1 MILCLNLEHDNFHFF
16 DPPINDTI
24 MKNPL
29 PVGTYQERK
38 KVKEHPI
45 RGEFF
50 RDQTAIIHSM
60 PFRRLKHKTQVFFS
74 PDNDHVC
81 TRIEHVLHV
90 ATIGA
95 TICKGLNNHGWDLQP
110 EMAYAIGLGHDLG
123 HSPFGHSGETALNK
137 KLNSDFKFIHEVHSL
152 RVVDKL
158 CNGGQGLNLTYGVR
172 DGIITHNGEI
182 LQQSLKPS
190 KAINDID
197 NFTDRK
203 HVASSYEGCII
214 RFSDKIAYLGRDIED
229 ALIAEFISL
238 CDIPEKIRTEVGST
252 NGEIIN
258 NLIIDIIKTSKD
270 SDEIKLSDEMFE
282 KVKILQTFNYKY
294 IYGHQDIESYKQKG
308 EKIIEEI
315 FEYLLDLLNNWGQN
329 FERYQASKLD
339 LDKHFGGYMNRYKSV
354 YDEEHNIPKR
364 IVCDFIAGMTD
375 NYALNAIK
383 QIKMPKPIKFK

>member
-1 MILCLNLEHDNFHFF
+1 
-16 DPPINDTI
+16 

-29 PVGTYQERK
+29 SIETYKARK
-38 KVKEHPI
+38 DPKEYPI
-45 RGEFF
+45 RGDFF

-95 TICKGLNNHGWDLQP
+95 TICKGLNNHGWELNQ

-123 HSPFGHSGETALNK
+123 HSPFGHSGETALNR
-137 KLNSDFKFIHEVHSL
+137 KLNSDFKFVHEVHSL

-158 CNGGQGLNLTYGVR
+158 CNDCNGLNLTYGVR
-172 DGIITHNGEI
+172 DGIINHNGEI
-182 LQQSLKPS
+182 IQQSLKPNPT
-190 KAINDID
+190 INDID

-203 HVASSYEGCII
+203 HIASSYEGCII

-229 ALIAEFISL
+229 ALIADFISL
-238 CDIPEKIRTEVGST
+238 NDIPEKIRDEVGAS
-252 NGEIIN
+252 NGAIIN

-270 SDEIKLSDEMFE
+270 LDEIKLSDKMFE
-282 KVKILQTFNYKY
+282 KVKLLQNFNYKY
-294 IYGHQDIESYKQKG
+294 IYGHPVIEQYKIKS

-315 FEYLLDLLNNWGQN
+315 FDYLLDLLNNQGHDYEKYDDSDIELN
-329 FERYQASKLD
+329 
-339 LDKHFGGYMNRYKSV
+339 KHFGGYIRRYNSI
-354 YDEEHNIPKR
+354 YNDEFNVPKR

-375 NYALNAIK
+375 NYAMNAFK
-383 QIKMPKPIKFK
+383 QIKIPKAIKFK

>member
-1 MILCLNLEHDNFHFF
+1 
-16 DPPINDTI
+16 

-29 PVGTYQERK
+29 TISDYKARK
-38 KVKEHPI
+38 IEKDHSI

-74 PDNDHVC
+74 PGNDHVC

-95 TICKGLNNHGWDLQP
+95 TICKGLTNHGWELNQ

-123 HSPFGHSGETALNK
+123 HSPFGHSGESALNK

-158 CNGGQGLNLTYGVR
+158 CNGGNGLNLTYGVR
-172 DGIITHNGEI
+172 DGIINHNGEI
-182 LQQSLKPS
+182 LQQSLKPTPT
-190 KAINDID
+190 INDLD
-197 NFTDRK
+197 SFTDRK
-203 HVASSYEGCII
+203 HIASSYEGCIV
-214 RFSDKIAYLGRDIED
+214 RFADKIAYLGRDIED
-229 ALIAEFISL
+229 ALIADFISKS
-238 CDIPEKIRTEVGST
+238 DIPKEIRDEVGSS

-258 NLIIDIIKTSKD
+258 NLIVDIIKSSKD
-270 SDEIKLSDEMFE
+270 SDEIRLSDEMFS
-282 KVKILQTFNYKY
+282 KVKTLQKFNYEY
-294 IYGHQDIESYKQKG
+294 IYKHPDIENYKQKG
-308 EKIIEEI
+308 EKLIEEV
-315 FEYLLDLLNNWGQN
+315 FDYLLDLLSNWGHDYGKYEN
-329 FERYQASKLD
+329 SNLE
-339 LDKHFGGYMNRYKSV
+339 LDKHFGGYIKRYQPV
-354 YDEEHNIPKR
+354 YAGEHNVPKR

-375 NYALNAIK
+375 NYALDAIQ

>member
-1 MILCLNLEHDNFHFF
+1 
-16 DPPINDTI
+16 

-29 PVGTYQERK
+29 SNETYEIRK
-38 KVKEHPI
+38 EVKEHPI

-95 TICKGLNNHGWDLQP
+95 TICKGLKNYGWELQP

-123 HSPFGHSGETALNK
+123 HSPFGHSGETALNR

-158 CNGGQGLNLTYGVR
+158 CNSGNGLNLTYGVR
-172 DGIITHNGEI
+172 DGIINHNGEI

-190 KAINDID
+190 QTINDID

-203 HVASSYEGCII
+203 HIASSYEGCII

-229 ALIAEFISL
+229 ALIADFISL
-238 CDIPEKIRTEVGST
+238 EDIPEKIRKEVGSS

-258 NLIIDIIKTSKD
+258 NLIIDIISTSKD
-270 SDEIKLSDEMFE
+270 SDEIKLSDEMYE
-282 KVKILQTFNYKY
+282 KVKILQTFNYKH
-294 IYGHQDIESYKQKG
+294 IYGHPDIESYKLKG
-308 EKIIEEI
+308 ERIIEEI
-315 FEYLLDLLNNWGQN
+315 FDYLLDLLNNWGQN
-329 FERYQASKLD
+329 FEKYKTSKLD
-339 LDKHFGGYMNRYKSV
+339 LDKHFGGYLNRYKKV
-354 YDEEHNIPKR
+354 YDVEHNVPKR

-383 QIKMPKPIKFK
+383 QIKMPKPIRFK